1 MSGHVY
7 SNSLPINQTWQNCFA
22 SSSNWREVMSDE
34 IFKNAIHEASK
45 NTHDK
50 IKEDERKAQE
60 KFESDRKAE
69 TELEESAR
77 IEKKI
82 NDLKI
87 ASKIAIEVFSG
98 STCRNIQ
105 FRFEVFA
112 EACRKRINR
121 RASRTKADTIDL
133 TDDEFQMIL
142 DSLVKDG
149 YIIRRKGNRPPLDIH
164 VTYQY
169 NSDQ

>member
-1 MSGHVY
+1 MSG
-7 SNSLPINQTWQNCFA
+7 
-22 SSSNWREVMSDE
+22 E
-34 IFKNAIHEASK
+34 IFRNAIHEASK
-45 NTHDK
+45 NTVDK
-50 IKEDERKAQE
+50 IKEAERKAQE
-60 KFESDRKAE
+60 KFEADRKAE
-69 TELEESAR
+69 TELENSAR

-87 ASKIAIEVFSG
+87 ASKIAIEMFSG
-98 STCRNIQ
+98 CRNLQ
-105 FRFEVFA
+105 FRFELFV
-112 EACRKRINR
+112 EGCKRRMNKQT
-121 RASRTKADTIDL
+121 SRTKADTIDL